1 MSVLYKNLR
10 YKGVFKMTIT
20 KEQVEQLTRIY
31 NTMLEIRTKG
41 EDTLVM
47 ADCLRALEQV
57 VTQVIKSNDSQNSG
71 IPTISDNSTE
81 G

>member
-1 MSVLYKNLR
+1 
-10 YKGVFKMTIT
+10 MTIT

-57 VTQVIKSNDSQNSG
+57 VSQVIQNNQAQDV
-71 IPTISDNSTE
+71 PTETAE

>member
-1 MSVLYKNLR
+1 MY
-10 YKGVFKMTIT
+10 TIT

-31 NTMLEIRTKG
+31 NTMLGIGTKG

-57 VTQVIKSNDSQNSG
+57 IVLVNRQEQTTTPNVNNSD
-71 IPTISDNSTE
+71 IEE

>member
-1 MSVLYKNLR
+1 
-10 YKGVFKMTIT
+10 MTIT
-20 KEQVEQLTRIY
+20 REQVEQLTRIY

-57 VTQVIKSNDSQNSG
+57 VTQVMQGAQQGQDQPSAPVEAETDIV
-71 IPTISDNSTE
+71 E
-81 G
+81 E